1 MPKQEQHKLF
11 ATANAVEEPL
21 ENPLDMEYNV
31 PNALEIPT
39 MSDED
44 QYLYRW
50 IRFRVGSEE
59 DYTNVSMRMREGWA
73 FVPMEEVPHGY
84 VFPGLDS
91 KISMLAGTAIN
102 GDLVLAKLPR
112 RRAEAIQNWAEDRAN
127 EAERA
132 FDSKTI
138 SYDDSQGRAQR
149 LTNDSTKRLS
159 RGRKPSFG

>member
-1 MPKQEQHKLF
+1 MPKQEHKLF
-11 ATANAVEEPL
+11 ATSNAVEEPL

-39 MSDED
+39 MPDED

-50 IRFRVGSEE
+50 IRFRTGSEE

-84 VFPGLDS
+84 VFPALDS

-112 RRAEAIQNWAEDRAN
+112 SRAEAIQHWAEDRAN